1 MSIESG
7 YVETSMSFVELEFE
21 EIKASIH
28 KEMRCFLEGGG
39 KSNWHAW
46 VGEVERGGGV
56 EEINKFKDLL
66 VKIDEDTVRKMFNNY
81 RTMEGRYLYDDC
93 VKGFLN
99 YYKIKHSLRA
109 KPKLLK
115 KSDLALIVDFLAYT
129 LVVERPV
136 TNYVDRIDRY
146 FGWNK
151 FRFGAVD
158 LK

>member
-7 YVETSMSFVELEFE
+7 YVEMSMSFVEMEFE

-28 KEMRCFLEGGG
+28 KEMRCFVEVGGE
-39 KSNWHAW
+39 SNWHAW

-56 EEINKFKDLL
+56 EQINKFKDLL
-66 VKIDEDTVRKMFNNY
+66 VKLDEDTVRKMFNNF

-99 YYKIKHSLRA
+99 YYKRKHSLRA
-109 KPKLLK
+109 KPKLTK

-146 FGWNK
+146 FGWNE
-151 FRFGAVD
+151 FRFGAVF